1 MPPISREQT
10 NPALRTKERLLAERI
25 GPLAEQSAE
34 YWIEHGPDPQFG
46 GFHGF
51 LDRRGQP
58 AEPSDKGLIQQSR
71 HLWTF
76 STLYDRREKSPRIEG
91 IARNLYRFIVDN
103 FSNERA
109 DGFFRKVSREGKV
122 VDPVHQVYPEAFAV
136 YALSTFGRV
145 FAEPLAIE
153 RALACF
159 KAFDQRVYEPR
170 FSGYDLTNEPPWQTP
185 GASKETNTHIH
196 VMEAL
201 TALGEV
207 SHDELVHKRLREFT
221 ELTIT
226 RHRQPLNY
234 AHLEFYLDYTPF
246 GEPRVSYGHDMETSW
261 LVLEALR
268 VLRKKRVVEPLAD
281 TFAITA
287 LEMGKASANWG
298 FDNEKGG
305 YFNNGIPAERVLD
318 HEKLW
323 WVQFEA
329 LPALVQLHR
338 AGALPDALDRLERT
352 LNWIENGQLDKEFGG
367 FYWGVLPDGTLGPY
381 GDRKGDP
388 WKASYHDLRGLL
400 FAADWLSE
408 LGALAPGG

>member
-1 MPPISREQT
+1 MPVTASTTIDPSVRHQEL
-10 NPALRTKERLLAERI
+10 ALARRMNGI
-25 GPLAEQSAE
+25 AEQYAE
-34 YWIEHGPDPQFG
+34 YWLEHGPDREFG

-51 LDRRGQP
+51 LERRGRP
-58 AEPSDKGLIQQSR
+58 AEPTIKWLTQQSR

-76 STLYDRREKSPRIEG
+76 STWYERREKSPRIETV
-91 IARNLYRFIVDN
+91 ARSLYQFISEH
-103 FSNERA
+103 FGNERG
-109 DGFFRKVSREGKV
+109 DGFYRNVSRAGQV

-145 FAEPLAIE
+145 FAEPKAIE

-159 KAFDQRVYEPR
+159 KAFDRRVYEPR
-170 FSGYDLTNEPPWQTP
+170 FGGYDLTNEPPWQTP

-201 TALGEV
+201 TALAEV
-207 SHDELVHKRLREFT
+207 SQDPDVHRRLREFA

-234 AHLEFYLDYTPF
+234 AHLEFLLDYTPF
-246 GEPRVSYGHDMETSW
+246 GGPRVSFGHDLETSW

-268 VLRKKRVVEPLAD
+268 VVNDCALVEPLPDSIA
-281 TFAITA
+281 A
-287 LEMGKASANWG
+287 LALAMGKASAESG

-305 YFNNGIPAERVLD
+305 YFNEGVPAERVLD
-318 HEKLW
+318 REKLW

-329 LPALVQLHR
+329 LPALVRQHR
-338 AGALPDALDRLERT
+338 AGLLPDALHRMERT
-352 LNWIENGQLDKEFGG
+352 LDWIENGQYDREFGG
-367 FYWGVLPDGTLGPY
+367 YYWGVMPDGTLGAY

-388 WKASYHDLRGLL
+388 WKASYHEMRGLM
-400 FAADWLSE
+400 FAADWLTE
-408 LGALAPGG
+408 